1 MQKEGGDHFI
11 EFMKIIS
18 NKQCQD
24 DPDFDLRQVWKFIV
38 MVFHANITKVISFLS
53 IQCQVVPSSAQL
65 YLLWQDDDNQRRKSP
80 PHPKRV

>member
-38 MVFHANITKVISFLS
+38 MVFHANISKVFQFDAELS
-53 IQCQVVPSSAQL
+53 RPWHNCIYCGKMMTTS
-65 YLLWQDDDNQRRKSP
+65 
-80 PHPKRV
+80 